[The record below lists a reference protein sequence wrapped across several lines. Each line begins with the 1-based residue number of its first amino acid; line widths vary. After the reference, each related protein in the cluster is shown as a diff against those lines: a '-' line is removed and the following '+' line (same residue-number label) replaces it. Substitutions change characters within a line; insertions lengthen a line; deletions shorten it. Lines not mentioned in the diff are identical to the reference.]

1 MIRKQEELIK
11 LKESLAKEQ
20 EKISPLEKKIRAA
33 KNIIS
38 RSKVQATI
46 NSKNREIEQNETRIA
61 DINKKVIDWQKK
73 VVKKEKELAEAE
85 KIYHGEEEK
94 VNRRKSMTDKKR
106 LREQDIRFDQFENTL
121 QDYSENQAMM
131 MEEIEKL
138 KAIPRNI
145 TVLFLAA
152 NPVSTDRL
160 RLDEEVRA
168 IQERI
173 RLSDYRDSI
182 QFESRWAT
190 RSADILQAINETNP
204 TIIHF
209 SGHGTPNGDLVLLNT
224 DGSPKCVNKEA
235 ITMAI
240 STASDTVRL
249 VLFNACFSKVQAE
262 NIVQNI
268 EAAIGMNDSVSDETA
283 IVFAAQFYSAIGFG
297 YSLQKAYN
305 QAIAG
310 IMLEGIPE
318 EGIPQLFVR
327 DGVTSESI
335 IYVSPDID

>member
-1 MIRKQEELIK
+1 MAQIDVYINTIIRKREELIK
-11 LKESLAKEQ
+11 LKESLSKEQ
-20 EKISPLEKKIRAA
+20 EKIAPLEKKIRAA
-33 KNIIS
+33 KDLIS

-46 NSKNREIEQNETRIA
+46 NSKNREIEQNEKRIA
-61 DINKKVIDWQKK
+61 DINKKVNEWQKK
-73 VVKKEKELAEAE
+73 VVKKEKELVEAD
-85 KIYHGEEEK
+85 KRYHNEEEK
-94 VNRRKSMTDKKR
+94 ISRRNSLAEKKR
-106 LREQDIRFDQFENTL
+106 LKEQGMRFDQFENKL
-121 QDYSENQAMM
+121 LDYSENQAMM
-131 MEEIEKL
+131 MDK
-138 KAIPRNI
+138 I

-152 NPVSTDRL
+152 NPVSTNRL

-190 RSADILQAINETNP
+190 RSSDILQAINETNP

-209 SGHGTPNGDLVLLNT
+209 SGHGTPDGNLVLLNT

-283 IVFAAQFYSAIGFG
+283 IVFAAQLYSAIGFG
-297 YSLQKAYN
+297 HSLKKAYN

-318 EGIPQLFVR
+318 ERIPRLFVR
-327 DGVTSESI
+327 DGVASESI
-335 IYVSPDID
+335 IYVSPDIN